1 MGNHLFTIAALEKN
15 RRGSAGWIIIRHQW
29 VLNGLALS
37 LMFLCCKSFIGKL
50 GTSESSWYITISD
63 INGLFGVKQHL
74 KNRNE
79 NCFQF
84 HRLVWQCNPPAV
96 NSCTDGNRKV

>member
-29 VLNGLALS
+29 VLNSLVLS
-37 LMFLCCKSFIGKL
+37 FTFLCCKSFIGKL
-50 GTSESSWYITISD
+50 GTSESSQYITISD
-63 INGLFGVKQHL
+63 INGLFGVKQLL
-74 KNRNE
+74 KNRSE

-84 HRLVWQCNPPAV
+84 HRLIWQCNPLAV